1 MEVKVH
7 CLLGASFT
15 DFHQL
20 PAILASSNVL
30 NTYQQGY
37 TSSTQ
42 MEEDKML
49 YSDYYEHDV
58 PFTQIERLLSSPDE
72 VIACLITKK
81 RFCIKFLKLD
91 EVLMRR
97 FPKTSFF
104 LRNSVIEQDGGQT
117 LLQNKHCRFL
127 VISLYKNQKNTVTI
141 PL

>member
-1 MEVKVH
+1 MELKVH
-7 CLLGASFT
+7 CLLGASFA

-20 PAILASSNVL
+20 PAILASSTVL

-42 MEEDKML
+42 MEEDKIF
-49 YSDYYEHDV
+49 YSDYHEHDV
-58 PFTQIERLLSSPDE
+58 PFHQIESLLCSPNE
-72 VIACLITKK
+72 INACLLTKK
-81 RFCIKFLKLD
+81 RFCIQFLKTD

-104 LRNSVIEQDGGQT
+104 LRNSVIDEDGNQT
-117 LLQNKHCRFL
+117 LLQSQKCRFL
-127 VISLYKNQKNTVTI
+127 VISLYKNQKDTVTI